1 MKCTSQ
7 FLREL
12 QMVYVYIGAVGTY
25 FDFGMGSVTTYH
37 VKLISNCHV
46 STHAVIEKGRG
57 GQGHS
62 PLLIV

>member
-1 MKCTSQ
+1 
-7 FLREL
+7 
-12 QMVYVYIGAVGTY
+12 MVYVYIGAVGTY

-57 GQGHS
+57 
-62 PLLIV
+62 